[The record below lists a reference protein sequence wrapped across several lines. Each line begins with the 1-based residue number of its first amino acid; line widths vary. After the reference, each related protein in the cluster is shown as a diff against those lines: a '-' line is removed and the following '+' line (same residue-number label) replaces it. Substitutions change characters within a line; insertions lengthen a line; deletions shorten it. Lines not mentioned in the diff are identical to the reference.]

1 MWCGECREKG
11 FPCEKEIAFS
21 YVESP
26 SFDIMFP
33 LPREISITDFI
44 TLYVIYLVILYSVPR
59 CCLVFATR
67 ELGPAGRVL
76 DHLLLWLNDGST
88 MWRALL

>member
-44 TLYVIYLVILYSVPR
+44 TLYCYLSCNFV
-59 CCLVFATR
+59 
-67 ELGPAGRVL
+67 
-76 DHLLLWLNDGST
+76 
-88 MWRALL
+88 